1 MTAQHHPHGPSQ
13 VESFDPKSG
22 GCAARIPA
30 EGPDR
35 SHAESGTL
43 DHLAVSSGDLSIL
56 EGDEEALKR
65 VAKARE
71 FIRRIAARVDG
82 EEFHEILLRL
92 GDVNYGT
99 CDYLKFSKDGVRAVL
114 IDLKF
119 GYWSVNAKTSLQLL
133 NYAAAAFHTYPALRR
148 ISGFIFMA
156 RSGLVTGRN
165 YNRRYFPLY
174 RRTIEHVVGN
184 AARAAKDPTLT
195 DFTPNTT
202 TCQFCA
208 RINCP
213 ARIALASALV
223 NSWQKTP
230 VVLSQAF
237 SLTKLDLDQLGS
249 LKRLGGALKAF
260 CTAVDAEAKRRAIDE
275 GKIIP
280 GYELKERSGT
290 RTILGPNI
298 QLAASVIAETWSRL
312 YPETELPVNEILMK
326 LVEVGVG
333 GIEKQ
338 LSPYAPRGEI
348 KRAQLA
354 IAEALEQAH
363 LVTSTPQ
370 YILSAVKT

>member
-1 MTAQHHPHGPSQ
+1 MTAQHHPFGPSQ

-43 DHLAVSSGDLSIL
+43 DHLAVSSGDLAIL
-56 EGDEEALKR
+56 EGDIEAIKR
-65 VAKARE
+65 VEKARE

-82 EEFHEILLRL
+82 EEFHEILLTL
-92 GDVNYGT
+92 GQINFGT
-99 CDYLKFSKDGVRAVL
+99 CDYLKFSKDGTRAVL

-119 GYWSVNAKTSLQLL
+119 GYWTVASARTNLQLL
-133 NYAAAAFHTYPALRR
+133 NYAAAAFHTYPALTR

-174 RRTIEHVVGN
+174 YRKIEHVVGN
-184 AARAAKDPTLT
+184 AERAARDPTLT
-195 DFTPNTT
+195 DFTPNAT

-223 NSWQKTP
+223 NTWQKTP
-230 VVLSQAF
+230 VVISQAF
-237 SLTKLDLDQLGS
+237 SLTKIDLDQLGA

-260 CTAVDAEAKRRAIDE
+260 CTAVDVEAKRRAIDE
-275 GKIIP
+275 GNIIP

-298 QLAASVIAETWSRL
+298 QLAATVIQDAWSQL

-326 LVEVGVG
+326 LG
-333 GIEKQ
+333 
-338 LSPYAPRGEI
+338 
-348 KRAQLA
+348 
-354 IAEALEQAH
+354 
-363 LVTSTPQ
+363 
-370 YILSAVKT
+370 

>member
-1 MTAQHHPHGPSQ
+1 
-13 VESFDPKSG
+13 
-22 GCAARIPA
+22 
-30 EGPDR
+30 
-35 SHAESGTL
+35 
-43 DHLAVSSGDLSIL
+43 
-56 EGDEEALKR
+56 
-65 VAKARE
+65 
-71 FIRRIAARVDG
+71 
-82 EEFHEILLRL
+82 
-92 GDVNYGT
+92 
-99 CDYLKFSKDGVRAVL
+99 
-114 IDLKF
+114 
-119 GYWSVNAKTSLQLL
+119 
-133 NYAAAAFHTYPALRR
+133 
-148 ISGFIFMA
+148 MA

-184 AARAAKDPTLT
+184 AERAAKDPTLT
-195 DFTPNTT
+195 DFTPNAI

-223 NSWQKTP
+223 NTWQKTP
-230 VVLSQAF
+230 VVISQAF
-237 SLTKLDLDQLGS
+237 SLTKMDLDQLGA

-275 GKIIP
+275 GNIIP

-290 RTILGPNI
+290 QDHSRTEHPISGHCHSR
-298 QLAASVIAETWSRL
+298 AWSRL

-333 GIEKQ
+333 DIEKQ